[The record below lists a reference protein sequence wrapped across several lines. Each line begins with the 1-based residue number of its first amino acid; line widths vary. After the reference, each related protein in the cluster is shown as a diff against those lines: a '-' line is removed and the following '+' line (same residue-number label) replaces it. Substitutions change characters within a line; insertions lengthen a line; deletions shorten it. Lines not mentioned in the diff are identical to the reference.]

1 MSELSDLF
9 TRLEEALPSERG
21 ELRARLGGLGRRM
34 RGGGAADPRAM
45 AAVRDAI
52 ERSIAERVRRR
63 ALVPKVSY
71 PAELP
76 FTAALDALRKALAD
90 SQVVIVAGET
100 GSGKSTQLPKLCLEL
115 GRGIDGQIAHTQPRR
130 IAARGVA
137 RRVAEELGV
146 RLGAQVGVKVRFAD
160 ETGRDTLVRVM
171 TDGMLLAETRGDP
184 RLERYDT
191 VIVDEAHERS
201 LNIDFLLGYLRR
213 LLAKRP
219 DLKLILTSATI
230 DVERLAAHFG
240 GAPVVEIPGRA
251 HPIEIRHRPP
261 ATEGLDEE
269 DPQMLEAVAG
279 AIEEIDASF
288 AERRP
293 GGVVSPDILVFLSG
307 EREIREVEG
316 FLSGRLPGVGAKSTE
331 IVPLFARQGL
341 EEQERV
347 FSPGRARRI
356 VLATNVAETSLTV
369 PRIHAVVDL
378 GMARLLRYSARAR
391 VQRLPIEPISQAS
404 ARQRAGRAGRLGPG
418 IAVRLYS
425 EEDLAERPAYTPPE
439 ILRTN
444 LASVI
449 LQMEALNL
457 GRAEDFPF
465 VDPPS
470 GRALADGR
478 ATLVELGASTVE
490 GRLTKTGRA
499 MSLLPLDPRLSR
511 VLLASVDERCTNDA
525 LVVCAAL
532 AVQDPRMRPEKQR
545 DAADL
550 AHARFRDPASDFLS
564 FLRLWRIWRSE
575 TKELGSSARRR
586 WCEKNFVSHQRMRE
600 WSDTALQLRELFAE
614 HFGIR
619 IGEPSEEPDHG
630 AFHRAVLAGYAS
642 HVGAR
647 NEKGEYRGPTGALF
661 AIHPSSALARRGP
674 NWLVAA
680 EIVETSRRYAR
691 ICARIQP
698 EWIVRVAP
706 HLCTRSTYEP
716 HFVEESGQVAAWERT
731 SFGEL
736 VVVPKRRVPF
746 GPVDPVG
753 ARHVFL
759 QEGLVLGRART
770 AGEFLAKN
778 RALRDALEREE
789 ARGRRRGLLL
799 EDEAAFAFYDER
811 VPKEIHSVPS
821 LERWRRG
828 VEQRDPRA
836 LEMRADDLLRD
847 GAERPTERDFPE
859 TLSVDSL
866 ALPLDYAHDPSHA
879 ADGVTARVPVEALA
893 VLDPAP
899 FEWIVPGLL
908 AAKVEALVRSLPKH
922 LRVRLF
928 PIEEIVQGSVEVL
941 AQSGRRG
948 SLKALLARHL
958 SSLAQAD
965 IAPSD
970 FREELLPPHLVM
982 RYSVVD
988 ADGRELGVGRDLA
1001 ELSRRFASVARDS
1014 LRASI
1019 DRATDPVARLERER
1033 VENAADAFPDEGTPE
1048 TLAYRRAGIALEGYP
1063 ALVAEEGGVA
1073 LRVLDSRAQAAETHA
1088 AAAGVFVAREI
1099 REAVEHHFAYD
1110 PRCEALC
1117 AAAEARGERAVAGVV
1132 ARLVAAEAIAQAP
1145 RPPRSMREFLAVVR
1159 EAGTG
1164 LHDRVSLVVRTLDA
1178 LFGVEREILGRTRGV
1193 RPDAAGDPRQR
1204 VLARVEVLLG
1214 PRGLGAVAADSREAL
1229 AQRLRLANMLL
1240 VRLERLHEI
1249 GAERDRAIDAELAP
1263 WRERVAAACREPRR
1277 GAAERLALVR
1287 MLEEVEISRFAPRLP
1302 RAFPA
1307 SERRLEALLEAA
1319 RGTISPVATDLRV

>member
-9 TRLEEALPSERG
+9 TRLEEALPSDRG

-52 ERSIAERVRRR
+52 ERSVAERSRRR
-63 ALVPKVSY
+63 ELVPKVSY

-76 FTAALDALRKALAD
+76 FTAALDALRRALGE
-90 SQVVIVAGET
+90 SQVVIVSGET

-230 DVERLAAHFG
+230 DVERLSEHFG

-465 VDPPS
+465 FDPPS

-478 ATLVELGASTVE
+478 ATLVELGVST
-490 GRLTKTGRA
+490 A
-499 MSLLPLDPRLSR
+499 
-511 VLLASVDERCTNDA
+511 
-525 LVVCAAL
+525 
-532 AVQDPRMRPEKQR
+532 
-545 DAADL
+545 
-550 AHARFRDPASDFLS
+550 
-564 FLRLWRIWRSE
+564 
-575 TKELGSSARRR
+575 
-586 WCEKNFVSHQRMRE
+586 
-600 WSDTALQLRELFAE
+600 
-614 HFGIR
+614 
-619 IGEPSEEPDHG
+619 
-630 AFHRAVLAGYAS
+630 
-642 HVGAR
+642 
-647 NEKGEYRGPTGALF
+647 
-661 AIHPSSALARRGP
+661 
-674 NWLVAA
+674 
-680 EIVETSRRYAR
+680 
-691 ICARIQP
+691 
-698 EWIVRVAP
+698 
-706 HLCTRSTYEP
+706 
-716 HFVEESGQVAAWERT
+716 
-731 SFGEL
+731 
-736 VVVPKRRVPF
+736 
-746 GPVDPVG
+746 
-753 ARHVFL
+753 
-759 QEGLVLGRART
+759 
-770 AGEFLAKN
+770 
-778 RALRDALEREE
+778 
-789 ARGRRRGLLL
+789 
-799 EDEAAFAFYDER
+799 
-811 VPKEIHSVPS
+811 
-821 LERWRRG
+821 
-828 VEQRDPRA
+828 
-836 LEMRADDLLRD
+836 
-847 GAERPTERDFPE
+847 
-859 TLSVDSL
+859 
-866 ALPLDYAHDPSHA
+866 
-879 ADGVTARVPVEALA
+879 
-893 VLDPAP
+893 
-899 FEWIVPGLL
+899 
-908 AAKVEALVRSLPKH
+908 
-922 LRVRLF
+922 
-928 PIEEIVQGSVEVL
+928 
-941 AQSGRRG
+941 
-948 SLKALLARHL
+948 
-958 SSLAQAD
+958 
-965 IAPSD
+965 
-970 FREELLPPHLVM
+970 
-982 RYSVVD
+982 
-988 ADGRELGVGRDLA
+988 
-1001 ELSRRFASVARDS
+1001 
-1014 LRASI
+1014 
-1019 DRATDPVARLERER
+1019 
-1033 VENAADAFPDEGTPE
+1033 
-1048 TLAYRRAGIALEGYP
+1048 
-1063 ALVAEEGGVA
+1063 
-1073 LRVLDSRAQAAETHA
+1073 
-1088 AAAGVFVAREI
+1088 
-1099 REAVEHHFAYD
+1099 
-1110 PRCEALC
+1110 
-1117 AAAEARGERAVAGVV
+1117 
-1132 ARLVAAEAIAQAP
+1132 
-1145 RPPRSMREFLAVVR
+1145 
-1159 EAGTG
+1159 
-1164 LHDRVSLVVRTLDA
+1164 
-1178 LFGVEREILGRTRGV
+1178 
-1193 RPDAAGDPRQR
+1193 
-1204 VLARVEVLLG
+1204 
-1214 PRGLGAVAADSREAL
+1214 
-1229 AQRLRLANMLL
+1229 
-1240 VRLERLHEI
+1240 
-1249 GAERDRAIDAELAP
+1249 
-1263 WRERVAAACREPRR
+1263 
-1277 GAAERLALVR
+1277 
-1287 MLEEVEISRFAPRLP
+1287 
-1302 RAFPA
+1302 
-1307 SERRLEALLEAA
+1307 
-1319 RGTISPVATDLRV
+1319 